1 MSFLSLIWAN
11 LMRKKIRT
19 FFTAVAI
26 CVAFMLFGGLMAF
39 KAAFGVGIELAGID
53 RLILI
58 HKTSIIQPLPLA
70 YLQRIGSQ
78 EGVEDVTHANWFGG
92 IYQDPKNF
100 FPKIAVD
107 PESYLRLY
115 PEIKMTDAERDAW
128 LGNRTGAIVGKV
140 TADRFGWEVG
150 DRIPVQGDIYRTK
163 DGSPWEFTIESIY
176 TSDDPSFD
184 TSNFLFH
191 YKYLEE
197 AAAGMEG
204 LVGWYILRVDDPQAS
219 AQIAESLDQR
229 FANSPAE
236 TKTTTESAFI
246 QSFADQTGNI
256 AAITTNV
263 VAVVFFTLLLVAGN
277 TMAQSVRERIN
288 ELAVLKTLGFSDLK
302 VLTMVMGESMLLTFV
317 SGLLGFGVIF
327 GATKLFRF
335 GGAMLPTFHVPESAW
350 LPSLLL
356 MVLMGLLAGL
366 IPSVQAMRL
375 SIVDALSR
383 RT

>member
-1 MSFLSLIWAN
+1 MNFLSLIWAN

-19 FFTAVAI
+19 LFTAIAI
-26 CVAFMLFGGLMAF
+26 VVAFMLFGGLMAF
-39 KAAFGVGIELAGID
+39 KAAFGVGIQLAGID

-58 HKTSIIQPLPLA
+58 HKTAIIQPLPMA
-70 YLQRIGSQ
+70 YLQRIQ
-78 EGVEDVTHANWFGG
+78 AEEGVEDVTHANWFGG

-100 FPKIAVD
+100 FGKIAVD

-115 PEIKMTDAERDAW
+115 PEIKMSDAERDAW
-128 LGNRTGAIVGKV
+128 LRNRTGAIVGKV
-140 TADRFGWEVG
+140 TADRFGWNVG
-150 DRIPVQGDIYRTK
+150 DRIPIQGDIYRTQ
-163 DGSPWEFTIESIY
+163 DGAPWEFTIESIY

-184 TSNFLFH
+184 TSNLFFH

-197 AAAGMEG
+197 ASGLDG

-219 AQIAESLDQR
+219 AEIAQRIDRR

-236 TKTTTESAFI
+236 TKTTTEKAFI
-246 QSFADQTGNI
+246 QSFANQTGNI

-263 VAVVFFTLLLVAGN
+263 VIVVFFTLLLVAGN

-288 ELAVLKTLGFSDLK
+288 ELAVLKTLGFSDFK
-302 VLTMVMGESMLLTFV
+302 VMSMVLGEALLLTMASGIVGLGTIVLLTNKL
-317 SGLLGFGVIF
+317 SLGGTF
-327 GATKLFRF
+327 
-335 GGAMLPTFHVPESAW
+335 LPTFHVPDNAL
-350 LPSLLL
+350 LPGLAL
-356 MVLMGLLAGL
+356 MVLMGLAAGL
-366 IPSVQAMRL
+366 IPSLQAMRL

>member
-19 FFTAVAI
+19 LFTAIAI
-26 CVAFMLFGGLMAF
+26 FVAFMLFGGLMAF

-58 HKTSIIQPLPLA
+58 HKTAIIQPLPYA
-70 YLQRIGSQ
+70 YLQRIQAQ

-92 IYQDPKNF
+92 IYQDAKNF

-107 PESYLRLY
+107 AESYLRLY
-115 PEIKMTDAERDAW
+115 PEIKMTAEERDAW
-128 LGNRTGAIVGKV
+128 MRNRTGAIVGKV
-140 TADRFGWEVG
+140 TADRFGWKVG
-150 DRIPVQGDIYRTK
+150 DRIPVQGDIYRTQ
-163 DGSPWEFTIESIY
+163 DGAPWEFTIESIY

-197 AAAGMEG
+197 ASGRSG
-204 LVGWYILRVDDPQAS
+204 LVGWYILRVADPQQS
-219 AQIAESLDQR
+219 AEIAKRIDER

-236 TKTTTESAFI
+236 TKTTTEKAFI
-246 QSFADQTGNI
+246 QSFANQTGNI

-263 VAVVFFTLLLVAGN
+263 VIVVFFTLLLVAGN

-288 ELAVLKTLGFSDLK
+288 ELAVLKTLGFSDGR
-302 VLTMVMGESMLLTFV
+302 VMGMVLGEALLLTVV
-317 SGLLGFGVIF
+317 SGVMGLGTIV
-327 GATKLFRF
+327 ALTHALSL
-335 GGAMLPTFHVPESAW
+335 GGSFLPTFHVPNNAL
-350 LPSLLL
+350 LPGLLL
-356 MVLMGLLAGL
+356 MLFMGLLAGL
-366 IPSVQAMRL
+366 IPSFQALRL

>member
-19 FFTAVAI
+19 FFTAIAI
-26 CVAFMLFGGLMAF
+26 FVAFMLFGGLMAF

-58 HKTSIIQPLPLA
+58 HKTAIIQPLPLA
-70 YLQRIGSQ
+70 YLQRIQSQ

-92 IYQDPKNF
+92 VYQDARNF

-107 PESYLRLY
+107 AESYLRLY
-115 PEIKMTDAERDAW
+115 PEIKMQEGEREAW
-128 LGNRTGAIVGKV
+128 MRNRTGAIVGKV
-140 TADRFGWEVG
+140 TADRFGWKVG
-150 DRIPVQGDIYRTK
+150 DRIPVQGDIYRTQ

-184 TSNFLFH
+184 TSNLFFH

-197 AAAGMEG
+197 ASGSDG
-204 LVGWYILRVDDPQAS
+204 QVGWYILRVADPQQS
-219 AQIAESLDQR
+219 AEIAKGLDQR

-236 TKTTTESAFI
+236 TKTTTEKAFI
-246 QSFADQTGNI
+246 QSFANQTGNI

-263 VAVVFFTLLLVAGN
+263 VIVVFFTLLLVAGN

-288 ELAVLKTLGFSDLK
+288 ELAVLKTLGFSDGKVMGMVLGESLLLTLVSGALGLTAIV
-302 VLTMVMGESMLLTFV
+302 VLTNTLS
-317 SGLLGFGVIF
+317 LGGSF
-327 GATKLFRF
+327 
-335 GGAMLPTFHVPESAW
+335 LPTFHVPTNAL
-350 LPSLLL
+350 LPGLLL
-356 MVLMGLLAGL
+356 MLFMGLLAGL
-366 IPSVQAMRL
+366 IPSFQALRL